1 MSAHKVT
8 ATPCQKDG
16 CCQLHR
22 YSDGFCHLHRKLARV
37 SGNPTGIDSQIR
49 SFSANP
55 APTVGRVHLR
65 LAKIQRKF
73 QENEE
78 KEKALER
85 TGITK
90 GHAISSGQ
98 TFGLT
103 TRTASSIRTLQ
114 AKREIQSANSSVSSR
129 AALFESEPKKGQDK
143 PKLSSKLSLAS
154 SLTATSSERRNSA
167 TAA

>member
-1 MSAHKVT
+1 MSARKVT

-37 SGNPTGIDSQIR
+37 SGSPSGIESQIR
-49 SFSANP
+49 AFSANP
-55 APTVGRVHLR
+55 APKVGRVHLR

-78 KEKALER
+78 KEKALDR

-90 GHAISSGQ
+90 GHTISSGQ

-129 AALFESEPKKGQDK
+129 AALFESEQKKGQD
-143 PKLSSKLSLAS
+143 KLSSKLSLAL
-154 SLTATSSERRNSA
+154 SLTATSCERPNSA